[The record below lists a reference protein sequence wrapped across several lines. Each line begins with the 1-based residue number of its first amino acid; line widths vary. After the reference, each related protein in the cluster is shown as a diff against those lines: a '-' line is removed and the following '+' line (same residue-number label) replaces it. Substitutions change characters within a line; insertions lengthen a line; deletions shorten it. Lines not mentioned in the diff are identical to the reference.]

1 MFAGRCRL
9 GPFVGW
15 PVPRWSLSVNPPWI
29 RQRPPPV
36 RSTGGGRFGIRF
48 RAGYFCADGDGV
60 PVSVGSPFSGTNASA
75 SQAIEAS
82 PVPSAVAE
90 VSETLGVPL
99 NS

>member
-1 MFAGRCRL
+1 VFAGRCRL
-9 GPFVGW
+9 GPFDVAGAA
-15 PVPRWSLSVNPPWI
+15 RWSLSADPPYTP
-29 RQRPPPV
+29 QRPPPV
-36 RSTGGGRFGIRF
+36 GSTGAGASEF
-48 RAGYFCADGDGV
+48 APVGYFCAEGDGV

-75 SQAIEAS
+75 SHAIEAS